1 MRDRAGYIGPTI
13 LLTLIQAMISWAVF
27 APPVLVK
34 QALPDMGLDPA
45 WIGMQPTIL
54 FTAAMFSA
62 MMAGVAMAI
71 NAPYMG
77 WIPLIVAFG
86 LLFAINKM
94 RNSVWGIALVF
105 AFTGILGFSLGPIL
119 NFHMQTA
126 GGTQVVVTALA
137 LTGMIF
143 FSLSG
148 YVLTTKK
155 DFSYMSGFLMTGM
168 WVVIG
173 SIVLL
178 FVGSMMGWE
187 ISGLHLAI
195 SAAIVILMSGFILF
209 DTSRIINGGE
219 TNYVMA
225 TVSLYL
231 SIFNLFTALLHLV
244 GFGND

>member
-1 MRDRAGYIGPTI
+1 MADAQFVTSQQTAVSSTNKVLRNTYM
-13 LLTLIQAMISWAVF
+13 LLSMTLV
-27 APPVLVK
+27 
-34 QALPDMGLDPA
+34 
-45 WIGMQPTIL
+45 
-54 FTAAMFSA
+54 FSA
-62 MMAGVAMAI
+62 AMAGVA
-71 NAPYMG
+71 NG
-77 WIPLIVAFG
+77 NQCPLHG
-86 LLFAINKM
+86 LDSTDRGLWFVVRHQQRCETVSGALPSSSHSLESLDSH
-94 RNSVWGIALVF
+94 SV
-105 AFTGILGFSLGPIL
+105 PIL
-119 NFHMQTA
+119 NYYMQTA
-126 GGTQVVVTALA
+126 GGTQVVVTALT

-148 YVLTTKK
+148 YALMTKK
-155 DFSYMSGFLMTGM
+155 DFSYMAGFLMTGM

-178 FVGSMMGWE
+178 FIGGLMGWQ

-231 SIFNLFTALLHLV
+231 SIYNLFTALLHLL
-244 GFGND
+244 GALGDE

>member
-1 MRDRAGYIGPTI
+1 MAETQFVTNHETAVASTNKVLKNTYM
-13 LLTLIQAMISWAVF
+13 LLSLTLI
-27 APPVLVK
+27 
-34 QALPDMGLDPA
+34 
-45 WIGMQPTIL
+45 
-54 FTAAMFSA
+54 FSA
-62 MMAGVAMAI
+62 AMAGVAMAM

-105 AFTGILGFSLGPIL
+105 AFTGTLGFSLGPIL
-119 NFHMQTA
+119 NFYMQTA
-126 GGTQVVVTALA
+126 AGTQVVVTALS

-148 YVLTTKK
+148 YALMSKK
-155 DFSYMSGFLMTGM
+155 DFSFMSGFLMTGL

-178 FVGSMMGWE
+178 FVGSWLGWQV
-187 ISGLHLAI
+187 SGLHLAI
-195 SAAIVILMSGFILF
+195 SAAIVMLMSGFILY
-209 DTSRIINGGE
+209 DTSRILNGGE

-231 SIFNLFTALLHLV
+231 SIYNLFTSLLHLV
-244 GFGND
+244 GAFGGDD